1 MSAQLSRDD
10 WKGRIGGL
18 SYRNQAFIGGKFA
31 PSLTGKTFDCINP
44 ATGQVLT
51 KVAACEQ
58 ADVDAAVKAARAAFE
73 KGTWANMP
81 PAQRKRIMLKLAEL
95 MMKNREELALL
106 ETLDMGKPIAFSTTV
121 DIPGSANTVQ
131 WFAEAIDKIYDEVA
145 PTPGNVVALITREP
159 AGVVAAVVPWNFPL
173 LMACWKISP
182 ALAAG
187 NSVILKPAEQ
197 SPLTAIRLAELA
209 AEAGIPEGVFNV
221 LPGFGE
227 TAGQALGRHM
237 DVDVLAF
244 TGSTEVGKYFLRYSG
259 ESNMKQ
265 VWLECGGKS
274 PNIVLADAPN
284 LDIAARRTAFGIWFN
299 QGEVCTAGSRLI
311 VEDKIKDAFLEKV
324 MAIGQKMMPGDPLDP
339 KTQMGAMVDETQ
351 TKRVMGYIEAGQK
364 EGAKLKMGGKQVH
377 VDNAGSF
384 IEPTVFDG
392 VDNKMKIAQE
402 EIFGPV
408 LSVIPGQGCRAGAL
422 RRQRHDLR
430 ARLGDLHLRHQQ
442 GVQVRQGPARRLGV
456 GQHLR
461 RRRHHHAVRR
471 LQAVGQRTRQVAACL
486 RQVHP
491 AQDDLDPARLSANT
505 LNGSGAAARSPHL
518 AYQSGADR
526 A

>member
-18 SYRNQAFIGGKFA
+18 SYRNQAFIGGKFTA
-31 PSLTGKTFDCINP
+31 SLTGKTFDCVNP

-51 KVAACEQ
+51 QVAACEQ

-73 KGTWANMP
+73 KGTWANMA
-81 PAQRKRIMLKLAEL
+81 PAQRKRIMLKLADL

-131 WFAEAIDKIYDEVA
+131 WFGEAIDKIYDEVA
-145 PTPGNVVALITREP
+145 PTPGNVIAMITREA
-159 AGVVAAVVPWNFPL
+159 AGVVACVVPWNFPL

-197 SPLTAIRLAELA
+197 SPLTALRLAELA

-284 LDIAARRTAFGIWFN
+284 LDVAARRTAFGIWFN

-311 VEDKIKDAFLEKV
+311 VEDKIKDEFLAKV

-339 KTQMGAMVDETQ
+339 KTQMGAMVDENQ
-351 TKRVMGYIEAGQK
+351 TKRVMGYIDAGQK
-364 EGAKLKMGGKQVH
+364 EGARLAMGGKQVH
-377 VDNAGSF
+377 IDNAGSF
-384 IEPTVFDG
+384 IEPTVFDN
-392 VDNKMKIAQE
+392 VDNRMKIAQE

-408 LSVIPGQGCRAGAL
+408 VVAISFKDEAEAIRIANDSIYGLQANIWTRDVSRVHRVARQLRAGTVVVNNVWGSDISHPFGGYKQSCIG
-422 RRQRHDLR
+422 RDKS
-430 ARLGDLHLRHQQ
+430 LHAMDKYQQ
-442 GVQVRQGPARRLGV
+442 VK
-456 GQHLR
+456 
-461 RRRHHHAVRR
+461 
-471 LQAVGQRTRQVAACL
+471 
-486 RQVHP
+486 
-491 AQDDLDPARLSANT
+491 NT
-505 LNGSGAAARSPHL
+505 YIQL
-518 AYQSGADR
+518 
-526 A
+526 

>member
-1 MSAQLSRDD
+1 
-10 WKGRIGGL
+10 
-18 SYRNQAFIGGKFA
+18 
-31 PSLTGKTFDCINP
+31 
-44 ATGQVLT
+44 
-51 KVAACEQ
+51 
-58 ADVDAAVKAARAAFE
+58 
-73 KGTWANMP
+73 MP
-81 PAQRKRIMLKLAEL
+81 PANRKRIMLKLAEL
-95 MMKNREELALL
+95 RMKNKDELALL
-106 ETLDMGKPIAFSTTV
+106 ETLDMGKPIVYSSRV

-145 PTPGNVVALITREP
+145 PTPGNVVAMITREA

-244 TGSTEVGKYFLRYSG
+244 TGSTEVGKYFLKYSG

-274 PNIVLADAPN
+274 PNIVLGDAPN
-284 LDIAARRTAFGIWFN
+284 LDVAAQRTAFGIWFN

-311 VEDKIKDAFLEKV
+311 VEDKIKDQFLEKV

-339 KTQMGAMVDETQ
+339 KTQMGAMVDENQ
-351 TKRVMGYIEAGQK
+351 TRRVMGYIEAGQK
-364 EGAKLKMGGKQVH
+364 EGAKLAMGGKQVH
-377 VDNAGSF
+377 IDNAGSF
-384 IEPTVFDG
+384 IEPTVFDN

-408 LSVIPGQGCRAGAL
+408 LSVIPVKDAEQALTVANDTIYGLASAIFTADINKAFKFAKGLRAGSVWVNTY
-422 RRQRHDLR
+422 DG
-430 ARLGDLHLRHQQ
+430 GDITTPF
-442 GVQVRQGPARRLGV
+442 GG
-456 GQHLR
+456 
-461 RRRHHHAVRR
+461 
-471 LQAVGQRTRQVAACL
+471 
-486 RQVHP
+486 
-491 AQDDLDPARLSANT
+491 
-505 LNGSGAAARSPHL
+505 
-518 AYQSGADR
+518 YKQSGIGRDKSLHAFDKFTQVKTTWIQLG
-526 A
+526 

>member
-10 WKGRIGGL
+10 WKGRVGGL

-31 PSLTGKTFDCINP
+31 PSLTGKTFDCVNP

-58 ADVDAAVKAARAAFE
+58 ADVDAAVKAARAAFD

-81 PAQRKRIMLKLAEL
+81 PANRKRIMLKLAEL
-95 MMKNREELALL
+95 MMKNRDELALL
-106 ETLDMGKPIAFSTTV
+106 ETLDMGKPIAYSTRV

-131 WFAEAIDKIYDEVA
+131 WFGEAIDKIYDEVA
-145 PTPGNVVALITREP
+145 PTPGNVVAMITREP

-244 TGSTEVGKYFLRYSG
+244 TGSTEVGKYFLKYSG

-284 LDIAARRTAFGIWFN
+284 LDIAAPAHR
-299 QGEVCTAGSRLI
+299 
-311 VEDKIKDAFLEKV
+311 
-324 MAIGQKMMPGDPLDP
+324 
-339 KTQMGAMVDETQ
+339 
-351 TKRVMGYIEAGQK
+351 
-364 EGAKLKMGGKQVH
+364 
-377 VDNAGSF
+377 
-384 IEPTVFDG
+384 
-392 VDNKMKIAQE
+392 
-402 EIFGPV
+402 
-408 LSVIPGQGCRAGAL
+408 
-422 RRQRHDLR
+422 
-430 ARLGDLHLRHQQ
+430 LRHLVQPGRGLHRRLAPDRRGHDQ
-442 GVQVRQGPARRLGV
+442 GRSSSRRSWRSARR
-456 GQHLR
+456 
-461 RRRHHHAVRR
+461 
-471 LQAVGQRTRQVAACL
+471 
-486 RQVHP
+486 
-491 AQDDLDPARLSANT
+491 
-505 LNGSGAAARSPHL
+505 
-518 AYQSGADR
+518 
-526 A
+526 

>member
-1 MSAQLSRDD
+1 
-10 WKGRIGGL
+10 
-18 SYRNQAFIGGKFA
+18 
-31 PSLTGKTFDCINP
+31 
-44 ATGQVLT
+44 
-51 KVAACEQ
+51 
-58 ADVDAAVKAARAAFE
+58 
-73 KGTWANMP
+73 
-81 PAQRKRIMLKLAEL
+81 
-95 MMKNREELALL
+95 MMKNRDELALL
-106 ETLDMGKPIAFSTTV
+106 ETLDMGKPITYSTRV

-131 WFAEAIDKIYDEVA
+131 WFAEAIDKVYDEVA
-145 PTPGNVVALITREP
+145 PTPGNVVAMITREP
-159 AGVVAAVVPWNFPL
+159 AGVVACVVPWNFPL

-237 DVDVLAF
+237 DVDVIAF
-244 TGSTEVGKYFLRYSG
+244 TGSTEVGKYFLKYSG

-274 PNIVLADAPN
+274 PNIVLGDAPN
-284 LDIAARRTAFGIWFN
+284 LDVAAQRTAFGIWFN

-311 VEDKIKDAFLEKV
+311 VEDKIKDQFLEKV
-324 MAIGQKMMPGDPLDP
+324 MAIGQKMQPGDPLDP
-339 KTQMGAMVDETQ
+339 KTQMGAMVDESQ
-351 TKRVMGYIEAGQK
+351 TRRVMGYIEAGRN

-377 VDNAGSF
+377 VDNAGCF

-408 LSVIPGQGCRAGAL
+408 LSVIPVKDPEQALTVANDTIYGLASAIFTADINKAFKFAKGLRAGSVWVNTY
-422 RRQRHDLR
+422 DG
-430 ARLGDLHLRHQQ
+430 GDITTPF
-442 GVQVRQGPARRLGV
+442 GG
-456 GQHLR
+456 
-461 RRRHHHAVRR
+461 
-471 LQAVGQRTRQVAACL
+471 
-486 RQVHP
+486 
-491 AQDDLDPARLSANT
+491 
-505 LNGSGAAARSPHL
+505 
-518 AYQSGADR
+518 YKQSGIGRDKSLHAFDKFTQVKTTWIQLG
-526 A
+526 

>member
-10 WKGRIGGL
+10 WKGRVGGL
-18 SYRNQAFIGGKFA
+18 SYRNQAFIGGKFT

-73 KGTWANMP
+73 KGTWANMA

-145 PTPGNVVALITREP
+145 PTPGNVVALITRE
-159 AGVVAAVVPWNFPL
+159 ASGVVACVVPWNFPL

-197 SPLTAIRLAELA
+197 SPLTAIRLAELV

-244 TGSTEVGKYFLRYSG
+244 TGSTEVGKYFLKYSG

-274 PNIVLADAPN
+274 PNIVLGDAPN

-311 VEDKIKDAFLEKV
+311 VEDKIKDEFLAKV

-351 TKRVMGYIEAGQK
+351 TRRVMGYIDAGQK
-364 EGAKLKMGGKQVH
+364 EGAKLAMGGKQVH
-377 VDNAGSF
+377 IDNAGSF
-384 IEPTVFDG
+384 IQPTVFDN

-408 LSVIPGQGCRAGAL
+408 LSVIPVKDAEQALTVANDTIYGLASAIFTSDINKAFKFAKNLRAGSVWVNTY
-422 RRQRHDLR
+422 DG
-430 ARLGDLHLRHQQ
+430 GDITTPF
-442 GVQVRQGPARRLGV
+442 GG
-456 GQHLR
+456 
-461 RRRHHHAVRR
+461 
-471 LQAVGQRTRQVAACL
+471 
-486 RQVHP
+486 
-491 AQDDLDPARLSANT
+491 
-505 LNGSGAAARSPHL
+505 
-518 AYQSGADR
+518 YKQSGIGRDKSLHAFDKFTQVKTTWIQLG
-526 A
+526 

>member
-10 WKGRIGGL
+10 WKGRAGGL
-18 SYRNQAFIGGKFA
+18 SYRNQAFIGGKFVA
-31 PSLTGKTFDCINP
+31 SVTGKTFDCVNP

-58 ADVDAAVKAARAAFE
+58 GDVDAAVKAARAAFE

-81 PAQRKRIMLKLAEL
+81 PGQRKRIMLKLADL

-121 DIPGSANTVQ
+121 DIPGSANTIQ

-145 PTPGNVVALITREP
+145 PTPGNVVAMITREA
-159 AGVVAAVVPWNFPL
+159 AGVVACVVPWNFPL
-173 LMACWKISP
+173 LMACWKIAP

-274 PNIVLADAPN
+274 PNIVLGDAPN
-284 LDIAARRTAFGIWFN
+284 LDVAARRTAFGIWFN

-311 VEDKIKDAFLEKV
+311 IEDKIKDQFLEKV
-324 MAIGQKMMPGDPLDP
+324 MAIGQKMQPGDPLDP

-351 TKRVMGYIEAGQK
+351 TKRVMGYIDAGQK
-364 EGAKLKMGGKQVH
+364 EGAKLAMGGKQVH
-377 VDNAGSF
+377 IDNAGSF
-384 IEPTVFDG
+384 IEPTVFDN
-392 VDNKMKIAQE
+392 VDNRMKIAQE

-408 LSVIPGQGCRAGAL
+408 LSVIPVKDAEQAL
-422 RRQRHDLR
+422 SVANDTIYGLASAIFTSDINKAFKFAKGLR
-430 ARLGDLHLRHQQ
+430 TGSVWVNTYDGGDITTPF
-442 GVQVRQGPARRLGV
+442 GG
-456 GQHLR
+456 
-461 RRRHHHAVRR
+461 
-471 LQAVGQRTRQVAACL
+471 
-486 RQVHP
+486 
-491 AQDDLDPARLSANT
+491 
-505 LNGSGAAARSPHL
+505 
-518 AYQSGADR
+518 YKQSGNGRDKSLHAFDKFTQLKTTWIQLG
-526 A
+526 

>member
-10 WKGRIGGL
+10 WKGRVGGL
-18 SYRNQAFIGGKFA
+18 SYRNQAFIGGKFT
-31 PSLTGKTFDCINP
+31 PSLTGKTFDCVNP

-58 ADVDAAVKAARAAFE
+58 ADVDAAVKAARAAFD

-81 PAQRKRIMLKLAEL
+81 PANRKRIMLKLAEL
-95 MMKNREELALL
+95 MMKNRDELALL
-106 ETLDMGKPIAFSTTV
+106 ETLDMGKPIAYSTRV

-131 WFAEAIDKIYDEVA
+131 WFGEAIDKIYDEVA
-145 PTPGNVVALITREP
+145 PTPGNVVAMITREP

-244 TGSTEVGKYFLRYSG
+244 TGSTEVGKYFLSYSG

-284 LDIAARRTAFGIWFN
+284 LDIAAQRTAFGIWFN

-339 KTQMGAMVDETQ
+339 KTQMGAMVDEVQ

-364 EGAKLKMGGKQVH
+364 EGAKLTMGGKQVH
-377 VDNAGSF
+377 IDNAGSLHRAHRVRPGRQQD
-384 IEPTVFDG
+384 EDRPGGDLRAG
-392 VDNKMKIAQE
+392 AL
-402 EIFGPV
+402 GH
-408 LSVIPGQGCRAGAL
+408 PGQGCRAGADASPTTRSTASP
-422 RRQRHDLR
+422 RRSSPPTSTRPSSSPRACAPARCGSTPTTAATSPRRSAATSSRASAATSRCTPSTSSPRSRRPGSSSAEAPTPCDRDLR
-430 ARLGDLHLRHQQ
+430 
-442 GVQVRQGPARRLGV
+442 
-456 GQHLR
+456 
-461 RRRHHHAVRR
+461 
-471 LQAVGQRTRQVAACL
+471 
-486 RQVHP
+486 
-491 AQDDLDPARLSANT
+491 
-505 LNGSGAAARSPHL
+505 
-518 AYQSGADR
+518 
-526 A
+526 

>member
-1 MSAQLSRDD
+1 M
-10 WKGRIGGL
+10 
-18 SYRNQAFIGGKFA
+18 
-31 PSLTGKTFDCINP
+31 
-44 ATGQVLT
+44 LT

-58 ADVDAAVKAARAAFE
+58 ADVDAAVKAARAAFD

-81 PAQRKRIMLKLAEL
+81 PAKRKRIMLKLAEL

-106 ETLDMGKPIAFSTTV
+106 ETLDMGKPIAYSTTRRH
-121 DIPGSANTVQ
+121 PGLGQHRA
-131 WFAEAIDKIYDEVA
+131 
-145 PTPGNVVALITREP
+145 VVRRGHRQDLRRGGADAGQCRGHDHP
-159 AGVVAAVVPWNFPL
+159 RAVGVVAAVVPWNFPL

-311 VEDKIKDAFLEKV
+311 VEDKIKDAVPRE
-324 MAIGQKMMPGDPLDP
+324 GHGDRPEDDAGRSARPQDP
-339 KTQMGAMVDETQ
+339 DGRHGRRDPDQARHGLH
-351 TKRVMGYIEAGQK
+351 RGRP
-364 EGAKLKMGGKQVH
+364 EG
-377 VDNAGSF
+377 
-384 IEPTVFDG
+384 
-392 VDNKMKIAQE
+392 
-402 EIFGPV
+402 
-408 LSVIPGQGCRAGAL
+408 
-422 RRQRHDLR
+422 RRQAR
-430 ARLGDLHLRHQQ
+430 AWAASRSISTT
-442 GVQVRQGPARRLGV
+442 PA
-456 GQHLR
+456 
-461 RRRHHHAVRR
+461 ASSSPPCST
-471 LQAVGQRTRQVAACL
+471 ASTTR
-486 RQVHP
+486 
-491 AQDDLDPARLSANT
+491 
-505 LNGSGAAARSPHL
+505 
-518 AYQSGADR
+518 
-526 A
+526 